1 MEKDI
6 KEILLSGIE
15 VAFRDTGRDKV
26 CRIFIPN
33 DNRMFDKFS
42 RTLNQTMQQEWKVFE
57 ENWESGIRAA
67 MDENWFARFLHCQML
82 AQELYHYGLG
92 NEKSEQKEEKFLEKL
107 LEQTEQ
113 YAAECG
119 DETYTF
125 QKFVAMWDNGDRK
138 ESEISEIFR
147 LLTPDEKEMFRD
159 FYKMVLRVVGKVIVD
174 ITPKANSRRIEQI
187 TGTEEEICQ
196 QVLYNLEKEK
206 MEKQR

>member
-67 MDENWFARFLHCQML
+67 MDENWFAKCWHRNYIIM
-82 AQELYHYGLG
+82 
-92 NEKSEQKEEKFLEKL
+92 
-107 LEQTEQ
+107 
-113 YAAECG
+113 
-119 DETYTF
+119 D
-125 QKFVAMWDNGDRK
+125 
-138 ESEISEIFR
+138 
-147 LLTPDEKEMFRD
+147 
-159 FYKMVLRVVGKVIVD
+159 
-174 ITPKANSRRIEQI
+174 
-187 TGTEEEICQ
+187 
-196 QVLYNLEKEK
+196 
-206 MEKQR
+206 